1 MATWAIGDVQ
11 GCNAPLQSLLGRCG
25 FDPANDRLWFVGD
38 LVNRG
43 PDSLGVLRFV
53 MGLGERAV
61 TVLGNHDLHL
71 LAVASGVR
79 KASRKDTLL
88 AVLEAPD
95 REEIL
100 HWLRHL
106 PLAHRE
112 SGLPHLMVHAGVPP
126 QWSAEDTLARAAEV
140 EAALRGPQCAE
151 FLGHMYGDHPD
162 IWSDA
167 LDGFERLRVITNY
180 LTRMRFCTAEGH
192 LDIANKGGPES
203 ANRGFAPWFSHPGR
217 AAADTPIV
225 FGHWAALE
233 GKADTAHVHALD
245 TGCVW
250 GARLRAMRLDDGA
263 LVHCD
268 C

>member
-11 GCNAPLQSLLGRCG
+11 GCNAPLQALLERCA
-25 FDPANDRLWFVGD
+25 FDPARDRVWFVGD

-43 PDSLGVLRFV
+43 SDSLGVLRFV
-53 MGLGERAV
+53 MGLGDRAV

-71 LAVASGVR
+71 LAVAAGVR

-88 AVLEAPD
+88 EVLEAPD

-100 HWLRHL
+100 HWLRHR

-112 SGLPHLMVHAGVPP
+112 HGLPHLMVHAGVPP
-126 QWSAEDTLARAAEV
+126 QWSAEDVLARAAEV
-140 EAALRGPQCAE
+140 EAALRGSLCAE

-162 IWSDA
+162 LWSEE
-167 LDGFERLRVITNY
+167 LEGFERLRVITNY
-180 LTRMRFCTAEGH
+180 LTRMRFCTAEGR
-192 LDIANKGGPES
+192 LDIDNKGGPDS
-203 ANRGFAPWFSHPGR
+203 ANRGFAPWFSHPTR
-217 AAADTPIV
+217 AAAGTPIV

-233 GKADTAHVHALD
+233 GKADTENVHALD

-250 GARLRAMRLDDGA
+250 GSRLRAMRLEDGA
-263 LVHCD
+263 LLHCD